1 MATPRSTRNP
11 LFLGRWFQDEVIIV
25 AVRWYLTYP
34 LSYRQVCEMLRD
46 RGVSVAASTLVRW
59 VLRYAPEFEKRWQ
72 RYEKPVALSWRVDE
86 TYIKVG
92 GRWTYLVGSKYP
104 NALIRKATTES
115 RGTGPIAP
123 VTLECNVWQAPLN
136 ALFTS
141 REPRGRTPGTADSK
155 SNLIK
160 SDRVF

>member
-46 RGVSVAASTLVRW
+46 RGGSVAASTGHALGSALCAGV
-59 VLRYAPEFEKRWQ
+59 PKRWQ

-92 GRWTYLVGSKYP
+92 GHWTYLYRAVDQNGKSVNFFLSQRRDVGAAKAFFRRASKKHGDPLSITLDAY
-104 NALIRKATTES
+104 AAWQRAVQELKES
-115 RGTGPIAP
+115 GEI
-123 VTLECNVWQAPLN
+123 L
-136 ALFTS
+136 
-141 REPRGRTPGTADSK
+141 
-155 SNLIK
+155 
-160 SDRVF
+160 